1 MSKFDITGQ
10 KFGFLTVLGRDTS
23 TIGERNSK
31 WICECECGSV
41 KTYVRCALVSG
52 HTKSCS
58 CKNFGN
64 ATKHGMSK
72 TRIFSTWCKM
82 RSRCRNASPK
92 DYKSYQAKGISV
104 CKEWDND
111 FMCFYQWA
119 MNNGYSEELTIDR
132 IDNNKGY
139 SPDNCRWTTNTEQQ
153 RNKTTNIRVVYNG
166 EEMLLIDVCRKLNLP
181 YKRIHKRY
189 RKLKL
194 SNEDFNLSK
203 ILY

>member
-1 MSKFDITGQ
+1 MTFYKNYVIIYIADRVAPDKSNALSISAKIFYKGNLHLERQGVIFMSKFDITGQ

-52 HTKSCS
+52 HTKSCG

-132 IDNNKGY
+132 IDNP
-139 SPDNCRWTTNTEQQ
+139 S
-153 RNKTTNIRVVYNG
+153 
-166 EEMLLIDVCRKLNLP
+166 
-181 YKRIHKRY
+181 H
-189 RKLKL
+189 
-194 SNEDFNLSK
+194 
-203 ILY
+203 